1 MNKRAVT
8 LCVLL
13 TVFFCSCQSEN
24 NDVTNVIDQAVEQE
38 QETETSVFES
48 RDEPQTIIFDN
59 VEKEQELSEKTTESR
74 SLGNTDAK
82 ESCYFITEKEM
93 SGEIYAIHDNID
105 ISVIDVDKDNPYYT
119 VFEGVLYDKE
129 MKTLLLVPPSYDHVT
144 FLIPDSVEIIGDWAF
159 DRCQKIETVVM
170 GSNVKE
176 IGGHAFY
183 SCKALREIRFSEG
196 LEYVGSH
203 AFDGCGM
210 LEEILLPDSVLSEGH
225 NYMTT
230 WASHVFDRCSSLKRV
245 RIPCDTVLACIEN
258 LSGRYEFENTFRGCI
273 SLEEFL
279 ISESAENVTVYNG
292 ALSSASLDAIC
303 KLAPKSGVETFTIP
317 SQTAILG
324 TYAFENCT
332 DLKELIIEPYEEAQE
347 HSVILTVTGA
357 GDTWRRTIWIDGETT
372 INGCSALEK
381 LVVPSDVEIIDINV
395 KDFPKLVI
403 YAERGSSAAKYAEEN
418 AIPIRYTGE

>member
-1 MNKRAVT
+1 MKKRAT
-8 LCVLL
+8 ALFILL
-13 TVFFCSCQSEN
+13 IICLCSCQSEPYK
-24 NDVTNVIDQAVEQE
+24 TEGGTDQTTT
-38 QETETSVFES
+38 QETKIPAYKTQNI
-48 RDEPQTIIFDN
+48 P
-59 VEKEQELSEKTTESR
+59 KTTLE
-74 SLGNTDAK
+74 TTEEK
-82 ESCYFITEKEM
+82 PITEKN
-93 SGEIYAIHDNID
+93 GEKENRYCITEGTEEELCIIRENAD
-105 ISVIDVDKDNPYYT
+105 ISYLETAEDNPLYT
-119 VFEGVLYDKE
+119 AFEGILYDKE
-129 MKTLLLVPPSYDHVT
+129 MKTLVLVPPSYDHVT

-230 WASHVFDRCSSLKRV
+230 WATNVFDRCSSLKRV
-245 RIPCDTVLACIEN
+245 RIPCDSVLACMEN
-258 LSGRYEFENTFRGCI
+258 PAGRYECENTFRGCI

-292 ALSSASLDAIC
+292 ALSSASLDVIC

-357 GDTWRRTIWIDGETT
+357 GDTWRRTIWIDGGTT
-372 INGCSALEK
+372 INGCSELEK

-418 AIPIRYTGE
+418 GIPIRYTEE

>member
-1 MNKRAVT
+1 MCFADR
-8 LCVLL
+8 
-13 TVFFCSCQSEN
+13 FFCSCQSEN

-159 DRCQKIETVVM
+159 D
-170 GSNVKE
+170 
-176 IGGHAFY
+176 
-183 SCKALREIRFSEG
+183 
-196 LEYVGSH
+196 
-203 AFDGCGM
+203 GCGM

-230 WASHVFDRCSSLKRV
+230 WANHVFDRCTSLKRV
-245 RIPCDTVLACIEN
+245 RIPCDTVLACLEN
-258 LSGRYEFENTFRGCI
+258 LSGRYECENTFYGCD

-279 ISESAENVTVYNG
+279 ISENAKHVTVYNG
-292 ALSSASLDAIC
+292 ALSSTSLDIIC
-303 KLAPKSGVETFTIP
+303 RVAPKQSAETFTIP
-317 SQTAILG
+317 PQTAVLG
-324 TYAFENCT
+324 NHAFENCT
-332 DLKELIIEPYEEAQE
+332 NLKELVIEPYEEAEE
-347 HSVILTVTGA
+347 HPIVLTAA
-357 GDTWRRTIWIDGETT
+357 GEDSWKRSICIDGRTT
-372 INGCSALEK
+372 IKNCRGLEK
-381 LVVPSDVEIIDINV
+381 MVIPSDVEIIEISV
-395 KDFPKLVI
+395 RDFPKLVI
-403 YAERGSSAAKYAEEN
+403 FAERGSSAAEYAEEN
-418 AIPIRYTGE
+418 GIPIRYTDE